1 MKCTCSGEAI
11 GAGACPTWLLPVWT
25 VGALAAIGSL
35 SLSFSMTVVVEGSL
49 LSLLKHGNVFI
60 IISFTIVRLKVRSK
74 QGCNPTFIN
83 LLHGIDKR
91 KG

>member
-1 MKCTCSGEAI
+1 MIHSSVSIVSTCSGEAM

-49 LSLLKHGNVFI
+49 VSLLKHG
-60 IISFTIVRLKVRSK
+60 SLFTILMSL
-74 QGCNPTFIN
+74 IM
-83 LLHGIDKR
+83 L
-91 KG
+91 